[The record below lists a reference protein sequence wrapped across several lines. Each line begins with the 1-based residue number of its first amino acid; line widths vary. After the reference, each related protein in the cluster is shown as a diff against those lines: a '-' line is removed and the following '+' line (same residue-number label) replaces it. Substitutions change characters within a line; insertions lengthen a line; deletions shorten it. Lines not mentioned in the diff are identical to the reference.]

1 MEWTDEGI
9 VLSTRAH
16 GETGLIA
23 MVLTREHG
31 RHAGLARGQ
40 KLRAALQPG
49 TRVQARWRARLAEH
63 LGSYALEPAG
73 STAAL
78 LIDDP
83 LRLAALSSACAIVE
97 VALPERE
104 PHPPVFDGMRAL
116 LDTLTGEHWD
126 AAYVQWEVGLLA
138 ALGFGLDLE
147 RCAASGRN
155 DELAYVSPRTGRAV
169 SLSAGEPYR
178 DRLLPLP
185 GFLIGRGGADPGS
198 VAKGLALTGHFL
210 ERTLFGQAHRPLPPA
225 RQRYVDRYRKFA
237 TTSGNF
243 SAS

>member
-1 MEWTDEGI
+1 MDWTDEGI

-23 MVLTREHG
+23 MLLTREHG

-49 TRVQARWRARLAEH
+49 TQVQARWRARLADH
-63 LGSYALEPAG
+63 LGSYALEPTGA
-73 STAAL
+73 TAAL

-83 LRLAALSSACAIVE
+83 LRLAALSSACAVLE

-104 PHPPVFDGMRAL
+104 AHPPVFDGMLAL
-116 LDTLTGEHWD
+116 LATLTGDHWD
-126 AAYVQWEVGLLA
+126 AAYVQWEIGLLG

-155 DELAYVSPRTGRAV
+155 DELAYVSPRSGRAV

-178 DRLLPLP
+178 ERLLPLP
-185 GFLIGRGGADPGS
+185 GFLLGHGSADPAAVS
-198 VAKGLALTGHFL
+198 QGLALTGHFL
-210 ERTLFGQAHRPLPPA
+210 ERSLFGQAHRPVPPA

-243 SAS
+243 SPS

>member
-1 MEWTDEGI
+1 MEWTDEAV
-9 VLSTRAH
+9 VLSTRTH

-23 MVLTREHG
+23 MLLTREHG

-49 TRVQARWRARLAEH
+49 TVVQARWRARLVEH
-63 LGSYALEPAG
+63 LGSYALEPSG

-97 VALPERE
+97 AALPERE
-104 PHPPVFDGMRAL
+104 THPPVFDGMLAL
-116 LDTLTGEHWD
+116 LDTLTGDHWD
-126 AAYVQWEVGLLA
+126 AAYVQWEIGLLG

-155 DELAYVSPRTGRAV
+155 DDLAYVSPRTGRAV

-178 DRLLPLP
+178 DRLLALP
-185 GFLIGRGGADPGS
+185 GFLIGRAAADPAA
-198 VAKGLALTGHFL
+198 VAQGLALTGHFL
-210 ERTLFGQAHRPLPPA
+210 ERNLFGHSHQPVPPA
-225 RQRYVDRYRKFA
+225 RHRYVERYRKFA